1 MSANRGRAWIVA
13 VAIFIAGVAVGGLV
27 TTWLGLQRIRHNL
40 RNPGISSGL
49 FDRAG
54 NRIGDDLVSALH
66 LTPAEETTIRNQ
78 IEEMVSKLKQQR
90 RRGALE
96 AAAEVRSTVRRIQ
109 SSLPSE
115 KREKLREVLRHRFEK
130 LGLTPPELNEK

>member
-13 VAIFIAGVAVGGLV
+13 VAIFVAGVAVGGLV
-27 TTWLGLQRIRHNL
+27 TTWLGFQHIRHNL